1 MFKIIKMMNMKRI
14 KFLSNTPGVFLLGVL
29 ALAASCTKDFDS
41 INTNKNAVSVI
52 GPAQL
57 PFLLTQAQSAAPNS
71 QWNYQVAQNL
81 FADQYCQ
88 YFACEATY
96 FGSDRLVINQNWV
109 GAAFNPMYNT
119 VVPQL
124 QSIFAATDPSSA
136 EYAIASI
143 WWVYTFHRVTDY
155 WGPIP
160 YFNAGQPGLTVAY
173 DSQDKIY
180 YDFFDRLKTA
190 VTVLNGH
197 TTETPYGSYDIVY
210 GGSVSNWIK
219 FANSLRLRLALRIS
233 NVDPTRAQA
242 EAEAAVAGG
251 VMTTSPGD
259 DALVQRSVKGGDGN
273 GLAIMEW
280 NEFRMSASMES
291 VLKGYQDP
299 RMKEYYMPSTK
310 TGDYEGLRNGLT
322 SAQLTD
328 PSGLNSADYNSHH
341 GARWSPPD
349 YVAGVAPNTV
359 TGIGTYL
366 ATSQNVMCT
375 AESFFNRAEGAIKG
389 WNMNGTAQSLY
400 NEGIKQSFAQWGV
413 GDATAYTASTNV
425 PIAPQDFLN
434 SPPMTN
440 IPVLFGATQAI
451 QLEQI
456 ATQKWIAMFP
466 EGMEAWADYRRSKL
480 VKLYP
485 VANSDNSLITNT
497 STQWLRRIPFLTSE
511 KQTNKAAVDAAVSL
525 LGAGGDSELTPLWW
539 DKN

>member
-1 MFKIIKMMNMKRI
+1 MMNMKRI
-14 KFLSNTPGVFLLGVL
+14 KFLSITPGILVFGML
-29 ALAASCTKDFDS
+29 ALTISCTKDFES
-41 INTNKNAVSVI
+41 INTNKNAVGTIDPST
-52 GPAQL
+52 L
-57 PFLLTQAQSAAPNS
+57 PFLFSQALSTAPNS

-81 FADQYCQ
+81 FADQYAQ

-119 VVPQL
+119 VMPQL
-124 QSIFAATDPSSA
+124 QLIFKDTDPNSA
-136 EYAIASI
+136 EYQLASI

-160 YFNAGQPGLTVAY
+160 YFNVGQSALSIAY
-173 DSQDKIY
+173 DPQDKIY
-180 YDFFDRLKTA
+180 NDFFDRLNTA
-190 VTVLNGH
+190 VKVLNNH
-197 TTETPYGSYDIVY
+197 KSDVPYGNYDIMF
-210 GGSVSNWIK
+210 GGNVNNWIK

-233 NVDPTRAQA
+233 NVDPTRAKA
-242 EAEAAVAGG
+242 EAEAAVADG
-251 VMTTSPGD
+251 VMVKSPDD
-259 DALVQRSVKGGDGN
+259 DALVQRSTKGADGN
-273 GLAIMEW
+273 GLSIMEW

-291 VLKGYQDP
+291 VLKGYADP
-299 RMKEYYMPSTK
+299 RIKEYFIPSAK

-341 GARWSPPD
+341 GPRWSPPD
-349 YVAGVAPNTV
+349 YKVGVPPNEV
-359 TGIGTYL
+359 HGVKTYL
-366 ATSQNVMCT
+366 ETPQNVMCT
-375 AESFFNRAEGAIKG
+375 AESYFLRAEGALKG
-389 WNMNGTAQSLY
+389 WNMGDLAQNLY
-400 NEGIKQSFAQWGV
+400 NAGITNSFLQWEIK
-413 GDATAYTASTNV
+413 DNPTSYINSTSV
-425 PIAPQDFLN
+425 PVAPNDFLN

-440 IPVLFGATQAI
+440 IPVLWGPTQAI
-451 QLEQI
+451 QEEQI

-466 EGMEAWADYRRSKL
+466 DGMEAWADYRRSKK

-511 KQTNKAAVDAAVSL
+511 KQSNAAGVETGYTI
-525 LGAGGDSELTPLWW
+525 LGGKDKDTEMTPLWW